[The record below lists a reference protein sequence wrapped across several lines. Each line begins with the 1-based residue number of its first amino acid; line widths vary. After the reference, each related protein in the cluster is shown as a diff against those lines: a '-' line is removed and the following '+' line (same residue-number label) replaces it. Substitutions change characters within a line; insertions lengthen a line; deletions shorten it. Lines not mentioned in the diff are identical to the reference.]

1 MYQKKEEKDETEQEE
16 ERKKRKG
23 RRGGE
28 GGGEN
33 EEGVEK
39 KIKGEEGR
47 VERTSGIL
55 TLVNPPPLL
64 VSGLDPPVSLEHAP
78 FLSE

>member
-1 MYQKKEEKDETEQEE
+1 MYQKKDETEQEE
-16 ERKKRKG
+16 EGKKKNG

-55 TLVNPPPLL
+55 TLLSPPPLL
-64 VSGLDPPVSLEHAP
+64 VPGLDPPVSLEHAP